1 MKLEE
6 WATQSPFAPQSSKV
20 RPLRVMLWMSLAGDS
35 DTENLIPFKDKDKE
49 SFIVA
54 VLRHCTVKLEK
65 MEN

>member
-1 MKLEE
+1 MKLEA

-20 RPLRVMLWMSLAGDS
+20 RPLRVMLWMSLAGES
-35 DTENLIPFKDKDKE
+35 DTENLISFKDKE

-65 MEN
+65 TGS

>member
-1 MKLEE
+1 
-6 WATQSPFAPQSSKV
+6 
-20 RPLRVMLWMSLAGDS
+20 MLWMSLAGDS